1 MRRQAARTRA
11 ALMAV
16 RAAQVAIVSAAVP
29 GLLLAW
35 PAGAAN
41 AAPARAVTRS
51 AGDTERFHLTSDD
64 ASTNRQHL
72 QAAGVLTAK
81 GYALAG
87 DFAGSR
93 GVSVLVFRRGR
104 LHLVTKATS
113 TSESVPN
120 AASCKFT
127 EVFKGSYVI
136 HGSAGRYRHATGSGS
151 YVTRIFGKLK
161 KARGGGCG
169 TSLASFWQSTRTR
182 GSLHW

>member
-1 MRRQAARTRA
+1 MRRAVNSKAVTGPV
-11 ALMAV
+11 V
-16 RAAQVAIVSAAVP
+16 RAATVAVALAA

-51 AGDTERFHLTSDD
+51 AGDTEHFHLTSAD
-64 ASTNRQHL
+64 ASSNRQHL

-93 GVSVLVFRRGR
+93 GVSVLVFPRGR

-120 AASCKFT
+120 ATSCKFT
-127 EVFKGSYVI
+127 EVFEGSYVI

-161 KARGGGCG
+161 KTRSGGCG
-169 TSLASFWQSTRTR
+169 TGLASFWQSTRTT

>member
-1 MRRQAARTRA
+1 MRRAVNSKAVTGP
-11 ALMAV
+11 AV
-16 RAAQVAIVSAAVP
+16 RAATVAVALTA

-35 PAGAAN
+35 PAGPAL
-41 AAPARAVTRS
+41 AAPGSAQPAAAARHLP
-51 AGDTERFHLTSDD
+51 ERFHLTSDD
-64 ASTNRQHL
+64 PSSNRQHL
-72 QAAGVLTAK
+72 QAAGALTAK

-87 DFAGSR
+87 DFASRR
-93 GVSVLVFRRGR
+93 GVSVLVFPRGR

-120 AASCKFT
+120 ATSCKFT
-127 EVFKGSYVI
+127 EVFKGSYMI

-161 KARGGGCG
+161 KTRSGGCG
-169 TSLASFWQSTRTR
+169 TGLASFWQSTRTT